1 MNSLKMYLTQAIIKF
16 EEANTTPS
24 GKLQSSI
31 TNAGNSL
38 IAIIK
43 ACAGVVSL
51 LISSI
56 AGIVLLVLCITTA
69 WKSRNGNSDAWGDAM
84 QLIATVAAILC
95 FSASIMTM
103 FFA

>member
-1 MNSLKMYLTQAIIKF
+1 MNSLKMAITNTLIKYD
-16 EEANTTPS
+16 AATDLKT
-24 GKLQSSI
+24 SI

-38 IAIIK
+38 ITIIK
-43 ACAGVVSL
+43 ACAGVLSL

-69 WKSRNGNSDAWGDAM
+69 WKARNGNSDAWGDAM

-95 FSASIMTM
+95 FSTSVMTM